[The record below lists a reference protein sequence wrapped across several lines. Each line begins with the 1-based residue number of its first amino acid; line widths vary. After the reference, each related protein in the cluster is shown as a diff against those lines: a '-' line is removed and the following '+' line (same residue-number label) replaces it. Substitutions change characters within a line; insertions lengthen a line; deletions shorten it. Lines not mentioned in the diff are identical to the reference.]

1 MFWSD
6 VAHHEILA
14 ARLNGS
20 QLVKLVNTGITTPG
34 MQVTLHNLILLKPNF
49 IINCLSS
56 RHMHTSRIRAEI
68 RPYIWKSRQC
78 QTKYDGASQAPAA
91 SHYYIPISQTVC
103 MTVLLRSW

>member
-34 MQVTLHNLILLKPNF
+34 VQ
-49 IINCLSS
+49 
-56 RHMHTSRIRAEI
+56 EI
-68 RPYIWKSRQC
+68 SLQ
-78 QTKYDGASQAPAA
+78 
-91 SHYYIPISQTVC
+91 
-103 MTVLLRSW
+103 